1 MSGNIER
8 RTGKEIDP
16 EMLRKEN
23 EALRLRTQEGLT
35 YDQIAEALGY
45 TNASGALKAFHRA
58 VKRVEVDE
66 PTAIAYDSIAKID
79 HFTSLYWKEAEAKNY
94 AAFDRIMRMLD
105 MKHELAHL
113 KVTKS
118 QVEVVNYDGG
128 TGGIR
133 EEVLKYARII
143 DYIDELTATEQQ
155 SSITEGD

>member
-1 MSGNIER
+1 MSGHIER
-8 RTGKEIDP
+8 KSGKVIDLD
-16 EMLRKEN
+16 MIRKEN

-35 YDQIAEALGY
+35 YDQIADALGY
-45 TNASGALKAFHRA
+45 TNASGAKKAFHRA
-58 VKRVEVDE
+58 VKRIEVEE
-66 PTAIAYDSIAKID
+66 PSAIAQDSMEKID
-79 HFTSLYWKEAEAKNY
+79 HFMSKYWIEAENKNY

-143 DYIDELTATEQQ
+143 DYIDELKSTEQQ
-155 SSITEGD
+155 DTITEGN